1 MSALATLLTRIL
13 LTAVALAVV
22 LLVFVVEPVLGP
34 DEAGSVLLLDRGR
47 KPRVGDL
54 VSCTQ
59 STQSAAKPIVARVA
73 GSAGQRVALKG
84 NLLFLEAEPMERR
97 PCRGEDLQRF
107 PKAQASR
114 CFVERHGDRA
124 WTVLAPPEGR
134 QVDLEVRV
142 PTASVYLLADDRTH
156 ANADSRG
163 VGPLPRASC
172 RSVAAEVSA
181 RGFRYR
187 P

>member
-13 LTAVALAVV
+13 LTAVAPAVV

-59 STQSAAKPIVARVA
+59 SAAKPIVARVA
-73 GSAGQRVALKG
+73 GSAGQRVALRG

-97 PCRGEDLQRF
+97 PCRGEELQRF

-142 PTASVYLLADDRTH
+142 PTASLYLLADDRTH